1 MTKEQ
6 VKASLEVIQNLFEQ
20 AVSLSNQ
27 LIESLGDSQQV
38 DEAVRLLEERYS
50 VESAL
55 EELSNLK
62 EFQDLEDGNKA
73 SYPLI
78 KYSNVQD
85 MADVGISIPLPDQD
99 ELYIYTENIYNS
111 DISTQPTVQ
120 AGVMYY
126 TKDRDYMDLCMAEI
140 KKGDV
145 AKTEGLNPDN
155 RDIDIYTWADPFDE
169 AYTKKDTI
177 NYNNIEKAFEPEQ
190 EME

>member
-38 DEAVRLLEERYS
+38 DEAVRLLEERYP

-62 EFQDLEDGNKA
+62 AFQDLEDGDKV

-78 KYSNVQD
+78 RYPNTQD
-85 MADVGISIPLPDQD
+85 MATVGISIPLPDQD

-111 DISTQPTVQ
+111 DISMQPTVQ

-126 TKDRDYMDLCMAEI
+126 TDRDCMDLCMTEI

-145 AKTEGLNPDN
+145 AKMEGLNPDN
-155 RDIDIYTWADPFDE
+155 RNIDIYTWADPFDE
-169 AYTKKDTI
+169 DYTRKDTI
-177 NYNNIEKAFEPEQ
+177 NYNNIEQAFEPEH